1 MLECLYTMDE
11 AAKKLRISRRF
22 LQDIIKDH
30 PYYKAF
36 GSKKL
41 FTDEDVSRIIEA
53 MSRRGISARRARVA
67 RRTDTS
73 GASISESLLTAVRE
87 LANAKRRRGYSQHGS
102 GKPNVVSFPS
112 PPTKPAPSC
121 S

>member
-1 MLECLYTMDE
+1 MIGSLHTMDE
-11 AAKKLRISRRF
+11 VARKLRISRRF

-36 GSKKL
+36 GRKKL

-53 MSRRGISARRARVA
+53 MSCRGISARRARVA
-67 RRTDTS
+67 RRTGTS
-73 GASISESLLTAVRE
+73 GASTSESLLTEVRE

-102 GKPNVVSFPS
+102 GKPNV
-112 PPTKPAPSC
+112 
-121 S
+121 